1 MIETVWAAVLKL
13 VVTNLAN
20 LSQMGLRFGKHVAVK
35 ELGCLWTF
43 GQSNLCCQQDSVYL
57 LVQVLSLKEI
67 ITVALRTDCDVI

>member
-20 LSQMGLRFGKHVAVK
+20 LSQMGLRFGKHVSVK